1 MATVGGMSA
10 QELID
15 VVRQL
20 RQEVT
25 QGQQREARL
34 QGQVEML
41 VHAHQMRGNDP
52 GGYFEGMRHVPKD
65 AEKTTSLVD
74 SHGLA
79 RPDGTRHQLDE
90 EIRMPV
96 PEHMRPGELEKR
108 SQLNRSRFTPYLD
121 VRDKIVLN
129 LEARLGAKVR
139 MNDASQP
146 PGGQDPQSMDA
157 GAFKEKGK
165 GRSKKGKGKGKECE
179 TDKGDLK
186 NNGKWQNSGRGQ
198 GSQIAGA
205 LTAVQRMRPGSRK
218 EPPAE
223 LHAKPM
229 DVSCLDLSGLEVEI
243 EIDPEIKQEMEDADR
258 CMQPCDYCFCQNCG
272 LDEGGHVEHICNLC
286 DMDWER
292 FLENEDLKSIR
303 AALKMTKPDDF
314 EYIVDKTICLMK
326 GISLKTFQAYK
337 DDVKEK
343 LRKKVDP
350 DESLRKMN
358 KETLQQVEK
367 HRQELRLLY
376 FEKLTDAIV
385 GESRTSG
392 SGQPPGSKDG
402 ETSQT
407 LGQAG
412 SSSGTVLHRTIEQME
427 VANIDA
433 AIREKMAACEEC
445 ETKEE
450 VQKLETE
457 VMVLKTKK
465 DKLKEKIQRDDQVT
479 KAKAKA
485 APKLTA
491 ENLNDQ
497 SWHDSRYYQA
507 VKAGAS
513 HSLAWSQERKRRKAT
528 LHRQQ
533 GVADRAAERI
543 RMDKEWHE
551 EFDSKPVKEE
561 EFDKEE
567 DNTIETEAVQEM
579 DDGTVRVFRGQ
590 AKRVGRGKLKK
601 HQFSRFFKSARTY
614 RKLSQEEVAKFAVE
628 TKDDELRVMGRKR
641 TDVLRRRDR
650 PMSKEKKESRKKRV
664 RKARARKRKEEEEK
678 FYLKHP
684 HDKMRCFDFRRSHCG
699 KGVKCKMAHSEI
711 DRERYFMQNRHD
723 EVQKDL
729 DKVKLTRAEINS
741 FAVNELSVDK
751 SGWVKVTANLDTGAA
766 VTAIPTE
773 LKGLLG
779 MESEDP
785 NGANYKTASGEL
797 IADEG
802 GGTIRGLTE
811 EGYGR
816 KVDGRFANVHRLL
829 VSGSKVTARNL
840 VVMDG
845 EQGDMVPKNGPI
857 AHGLRKALKDL
868 KRKFPK
874 DTQNV
879 TKMYAHKGIFCFD
892 LWCKAKQEARGDKAM
907 EELAAVEE
915 HPEGRID
922 PMDRRIILKSD
933 NEVSIKALKDSIKA
947 AAKTE
952 LSLEEGKTGDKPSTG
967 SVESAVRETKRQCR
981 AMKSALEEKMGKSI
995 PDRHAIWTWL
1005 ARHACFLISRYRV
1018 GPDGRTPYE
1027 RLKGK
1032 RWRRPLVVFG
1042 ERVHF
1047 RPLQSYVSGRSDL
1060 APKLDMGVYVG
1071 THGRNGDALVMTKE
1085 GVIKGGSLKRLTVEE
1100 RWADVELFKGTPW
1113 KMRPKSEEDVEA
1125 AAVRIELPAA
1135 EGRLMPEPVARDSGP
1150 RNLYVTRRDV
1160 EGNYT
1165 AGCPGCIAIQVGL
1178 PARAHSVECRTLV
1191 QNRLMATEE
1200 GKERVLKAQKRKE
1213 GGAAP
1218 KVALADVPD
1227 EAEEMHASDAVGRP
1241 EERVDPV
1248 GQPVPGSGTGRI
1260 DPIGRSTPPVSR
1272 AAEGAT
1278 GDESPTKKGRYAT
1291 VKKAKVESARGLK
1304 RGGGDLDDLY
1314 GSETPREGEVEL
1326 ERGPSSSSKGEA
1338 AVATPAKEQEEKV
1351 DKSPM
1356 PAPVRQL
1363 VIETICNLELAS
1375 FLNEK
1380 MFPEASFEECKNV
1393 SREMLHLGASRTHV
1407 AEIYNPERFT
1417 SRANQFGLSPGFAI
1431 DMELQK
1437 PNGEYWDLSK
1447 KADEEEMNRLLDRHE
1462 PTCLIGSPPCG
1473 SFSPLQN
1480 LSKSKRTPE
1489 ENERIRQEG
1498 LTHLRVA
1505 CKSYLKQMNEG
1516 RIFLHEH
1523 PKGASSW
1530 KEPEV
1535 QMLIND
1541 PRVILVEGPMCRWGM
1556 KATDQQGEGFVR
1568 KETRYLTNSV
1578 AIAAALSGQCS
1589 GEHRHVHLV
1598 NGRARQAQKYPPR
1611 MVAAILRAI
1620 RQELRWRGELNELSV
1635 EGSGPSPDGE
1645 TNEPNNKFDA
1655 PVEDHEQAEYFDTV
1669 TGAPLRKEAVLAARQ
1684 EELRWVQKQ
1693 QIYVKV
1699 PIEECH
1705 QATGKPP
1712 ITLKWVDKN
1721 KGDNE
1726 KENYRS
1732 RLVVREV
1739 KKPGQTVPEC
1749 ESFSAMPPLEA
1760 LKALCSL
1767 MTSMKVSRRGKV
1779 LKLKLL
1785 DISRAHFYGDS
1796 QRAVYCTLPEGDET
1810 PGHCARLVKTMYG
1823 TQDAA
1828 SIWQATYSELLQEH
1842 GIQAGT
1848 AWPSIFYDTQSD
1860 ARFLVHGDDFLIL
1873 GDEDAQERIA
1883 TILAKKFEFRVD
1895 GCVGP
1900 EESDGTVMSVLNR
1913 ILEYNK
1919 STGTLTYEA
1928 DPRHAEIIVKQ
1939 LQLEGAREVSTPSVK
1954 QTGEEAFVE
1963 TPPLNHEQA
1972 KTYRSLVMRAAYL
1985 SLDRGDLCE
1994 AVKTLA
2000 RSMSVPDEDS
2010 WARLK
2015 RLGRYLLGKPRVV
2028 QEFKP
2033 QRMYT
2038 KIRAFT
2044 DSDHAGHVQTR
2055 YLWVQ
2060 QKLKEK
2066 EFELVAV
2073 GTDKNVA
2080 DLCTKPLS
2088 AETCWKH
2095 MHALG
2100 QFAKT
2105 GKSAAA
2111 KAIE

>member
-1 MATVGGMSA
+1 MGGVGP
-10 QELID
+10 LD
-15 VVRQL
+15 
-20 RQEVT
+20 
-25 QGQQREARL
+25 
-34 QGQVEML
+34 
-41 VHAHQMRGNDP
+41 
-52 GGYFEGMRHVPKD
+52 
-65 AEKTTSLVD
+65 
-74 SHGLA
+74 
-79 RPDGTRHQLDE
+79 RPD
-90 EIRMPV
+90 
-96 PEHMRPGELEKR
+96 
-108 SQLNRSRFTPYLD
+108 
-121 VRDKIVLN
+121 
-129 LEARLGAKVR
+129 
-139 MNDASQP
+139 
-146 PGGQDPQSMDA
+146 PQ
-157 GAFKEKGK
+157 
-165 GRSKKGKGKGKECE
+165 
-179 TDKGDLK
+179 
-186 NNGKWQNSGRGQ
+186 
-198 GSQIAGA
+198 
-205 LTAVQRMRPGSRK
+205 
-218 EPPAE
+218 
-223 LHAKPM
+223 
-229 DVSCLDLSGLEVEI
+229 
-243 EIDPEIKQEMEDADR
+243 
-258 CMQPCDYCFCQNCG
+258 
-272 LDEGGHVEHICNLC
+272 
-286 DMDWER
+286 
-292 FLENEDLKSIR
+292 
-303 AALKMTKPDDF
+303 
-314 EYIVDKTICLMK
+314 
-326 GISLKTFQAYK
+326 
-337 DDVKEK
+337 
-343 LRKKVDP
+343 
-350 DESLRKMN
+350 
-358 KETLQQVEK
+358 
-367 HRQELRLLY
+367 
-376 FEKLTDAIV
+376 
-385 GESRTSG
+385 
-392 SGQPPGSKDG
+392 
-402 ETSQT
+402 
-407 LGQAG
+407 
-412 SSSGTVLHRTIEQME
+412 
-427 VANIDA
+427 
-433 AIREKMAACEEC
+433 
-445 ETKEE
+445 
-450 VQKLETE
+450 
-457 VMVLKTKK
+457 
-465 DKLKEKIQRDDQVT
+465 
-479 KAKAKA
+479 
-485 APKLTA
+485 
-491 ENLNDQ
+491 
-497 SWHDSRYYQA
+497 
-507 VKAGAS
+507 
-513 HSLAWSQERKRRKAT
+513 
-528 LHRQQ
+528 
-533 GVADRAAERI
+533 
-543 RMDKEWHE
+543 
-551 EFDSKPVKEE
+551 
-561 EFDKEE
+561 
-567 DNTIETEAVQEM
+567 
-579 DDGTVRVFRGQ
+579 
-590 AKRVGRGKLKK
+590 
-601 HQFSRFFKSARTY
+601 
-614 RKLSQEEVAKFAVE
+614 
-628 TKDDELRVMGRKR
+628 
-641 TDVLRRRDR
+641 
-650 PMSKEKKESRKKRV
+650 
-664 RKARARKRKEEEEK
+664 
-678 FYLKHP
+678 
-684 HDKMRCFDFRRSHCG
+684 
-699 KGVKCKMAHSEI
+699 
-711 DRERYFMQNRHD
+711 
-723 EVQKDL
+723 
-729 DKVKLTRAEINS
+729 
-741 FAVNELSVDK
+741 
-751 SGWVKVTANLDTGAA
+751 
-766 VTAIPTE
+766 
-773 LKGLLG
+773 
-779 MESEDP
+779 
-785 NGANYKTASGEL
+785 
-797 IADEG
+797 
-802 GGTIRGLTE
+802 
-811 EGYGR
+811 
-816 KVDGRFANVHRLL
+816 
-829 VSGSKVTARNL
+829 
-840 VVMDG
+840 
-845 EQGDMVPKNGPI
+845 
-857 AHGLRKALKDL
+857 
-868 KRKFPK
+868 
-874 DTQNV
+874 
-879 TKMYAHKGIFCFD
+879 
-892 LWCKAKQEARGDKAM
+892 
-907 EELAAVEE
+907 E
-915 HPEGRID
+915 HPAGRID
-922 PMDRRIILKSD
+922 PMDRSAPMEEEARAPKVLRSPTSPTAEEIEEHEAIGHAIHRTWCGHCICARGLHEQHKATPSRDDRGLPTVSLDYFYFGGEGRGTEGELPNLQVKDESTGMLWASTIPAKGADTFTTNFVLSCLDEMGYRRIILKSD

-967 SVESAVRETKRQCR
+967 SVESAVKETNRQCR
-981 AMKSALEEKMGKSI
+981 AMKSALEEKLGKSI

-1100 RWADVELFKGTPW
+1100 RWADVELFRGTPW

-1178 PARAHSVECRTLV
+1178 PARAHSTECRTLV
-1191 QNRLMATEE
+1191 QNRLMATDE
-1200 GKERVLKAQKRKE
+1200 GKERVAKAQKRKE

-1218 KVALADVPD
+1218 KVVLADMPD
-1227 EAEEMHASDAVGRP
+1227 EAEEMHASDAVGQP

-1260 DPIGRSTPPVSR
+1260 DPFDRSTPPVSR

-1278 GDESPTKKGRYAT
+1278 GDESPTKKGRHAT
-1291 VKKAKVESARGLK
+1291 VKKAKVQTTRGSK

-1314 GSETPREGEVEL
+1314 GSEPPREGEIEL

-1338 AVATPAKEQEEKV
+1338 AVASPAKEQEEKV

-1375 FLNEK
+1375 LLNEK
-1380 MFPEASFEECKNV
+1380 MFPEASFAECKNV
-1393 SREMLHLGASRTHV
+1393 SREMLHLGASRAHV
-1407 AEIYNPERFT
+1407 AEVYNPERFT

-1447 KADEEEMNRLLDRHE
+1447 KADEQEMNRLLDRHE
-1462 PTCLIGSPPCG
+1462 PACLIGSPPCG
-1473 SFSPLQN
+1473 PFSPLQN
-1480 LSKSKRTPE
+1480 LSKDKRTPE
-1489 ENERIRQEG
+1489 ETERIRQEG

-1530 KEPEV
+1530 KGPEM
-1535 QMLIND
+1535 QTLIND
-1541 PRVILVEGPMCRWGM
+1541 PRVIQVEGPVCRWGM

-1578 AIAAALSGQCS
+1578 AIAAALSGQCN
-1589 GEHRHVHLV
+1589 GGHRHVHLV

-1684 EELRWVQKQ
+1684 EELRWVHKQ

-1705 QATGKPP
+1705 QTTGKPP

-1721 KGDNE
+1721 KGDNV

-1873 GDEDAQERIA
+1873 GDEDAQKRIA

-1939 LQLEGAREVSTPSVK
+1939 LQLEGAREVSTPSTK
-1954 QTGEEAFVE
+1954 QTGEEAFIE

-1972 KTYRSLVMRAAYL
+1972 KIYRSLVMRAAYL

-2044 DSDHAGHVQTR
+2044 DSDHAGCVRTRKSTTGLVLMCGQHTLKSSSTLQTTISLSSGESEYYAIVKATASVLGIRELFREWGVELDCMVLSDSSAARGMCSRRGLGKTRHVQTR

-2100 QFAKT
+2100 QYAKT
-2105 GKSAAA
+2105 GKSSAA
-2111 KAIE
+2111 KAVE